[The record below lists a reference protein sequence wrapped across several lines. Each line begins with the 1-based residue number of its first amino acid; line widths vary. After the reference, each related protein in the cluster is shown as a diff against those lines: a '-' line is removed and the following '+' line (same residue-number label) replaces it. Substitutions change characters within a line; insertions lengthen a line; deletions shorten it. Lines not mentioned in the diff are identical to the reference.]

1 MSAASKPEAGMPVA
15 GRPVAGMPVAGMPVA
30 PIRVYSFPLS
40 GHAHRVRLFLSLL
53 GLPFETIDVDLA
65 AGAQREPAFLALNPL
80 GQVPVIDDNGT
91 VLADSNAILVY
102 LAKRYGDAHWLPDDA
117 AGAAAVQR
125 WLSFAAGP
133 IASGPAAARL
143 VTVFGAA
150 LDHDAAKRT
159 AAKLLDVIDRELA
172 GKPFAAGARPTIAD
186 IAAYTYIAHAP
197 EGGVS
202 LDAYPHLRAWLARI
216 QALPGFVGMQPTR
229 AGLLAA

>member
-1 MSAASKPEAGMPVA
+1 MPAAAQPVS
-15 GRPVAGMPVAGMPVA
+15 

-53 GLPFETIDVDLA
+53 GLPFETVDVDLA
-65 AGAQREPAFLALNPL
+65 AGAQRAPAFLALNPL

-102 LAKRYGDAHWLPDDA
+102 LAKRYGDAHWLPDDPL
-117 AGAAAVQR
+117 GAAAVQR

-133 IASGPAAARL
+133 IATGPAAARL

-159 AAKLLDVIDRELA
+159 AAKLLTAIDGELA
-172 GKPFAAGARPTIAD
+172 DKPFAIGAQPTIAD

-202 LDAYPHLRAWLARI
+202 LDPYPHVRAWLARI
-216 QALPGFVGMQPTR
+216 EALPRFVAMESTR
-229 AGLLAA
+229 AGLLADAASGSTT